1 MSKEINYE
9 KIALIRMKA
18 QSNHEITISLQI
30 EFSILTPQAQYR
42 DGIEGRSAAAAPLAA
57 EKGSRTQQSTSSNK
71 TFVNTDVSRQQ
82 LIKI

>member
-42 DGIEGRSAAAAPLAA
+42 DGIEGMHPW
-57 EKGSRTQQSTSSNK
+57 QQRRDQEHSKVHHQTKHLSI
-71 TFVNTDVSRQQ
+71 
-82 LIKI
+82 LM